1 MFSLAFSDINNTVPI
16 NSSSG
21 RESTFGRSLMNYV
34 NSYLPY
40 QSYTVIDTISKLNP
54 KFKSF
59 QDTGSKRTEALAR
72 QSVSS
77 SSEYNE
83 LSPTAFFNIDSN
95 FTQYM
100 YANVQADKIARLR
113 DYRVMAAFSEVAEAL
128 DEICDESVNKDEN
141 NRIVKLEFPNDDLK
155 SEAKSDLTEE
165 FDKIINYFEF
175 EKKGWEYFRNIMV
188 DGELY
193 WENIIHKERE
203 EEGVLGVISVPTEL
217 IDPIFGNIQNM
228 LIKGYLLRKPV
239 FDQTNPSKVVDYA
252 LVPMD
257 KNQITYVN
265 SGIWNENKT
274 MRIPFIENARRA
286 YRQLSLIED
295 SVVIHRLARAPS
307 RLVFNVD
314 VGTMPAPKAEA
325 YLRKMIQ
332 DYWSKRTFDV
342 DQAGQVNKF
351 NPQSYLDNYWF
362 AKRQGSEG
370 TDVRELQGGP
380 QLNTLPDLDY
390 FLIKLYKSLKVPVN
404 RIAPDSAYG
413 DGMQILRE
421 ELKFAKFIMRMQMHF
436 AESLKNTFIVHLKL
450 KKLWKKH
457 DIKETDF
464 DIKFTPPTNFF
475 EMREA
480 QKAEIKYTTFNNM
493 TQNESISKTYAQKKY
508 LRWSDQEILA
518 NRAFLKKDKELEF
531 ELAQI
536 TAMGPNWRQLTAA
549 GGEVVEGQPMAAGGG
564 GAIPTGSGGGGPVGS
579 PAGSMS
585 GGGEEVPPEFG
596 PPPSGASAPT
606 PPPSNEGKPPT
617 PEA

>member
-1 MFSLAFSDINNTVPI
+1 MPANA
-16 NSSSG
+16 SSG

-54 KFKSF
+54 KFKTF
-59 QDTGSKRTEALAR
+59 QDTGSKRTEALSR
-72 QSVSS
+72 QSISS
-77 SSEYNE
+77 SSEYNDI
-83 LSPTAFFNIDSN
+83 SPSAFFNIDSN
-95 FTQYM
+95 FSQYM
-100 YANVQADKIARLR
+100 YANVQADKISRIR

-128 DEICDESVNKDEN
+128 DEICDESI
-141 NRIVKLEFPNDDLK
+141 NRDQNGDVVHLEYRREEFNT
-155 SEAKSDLTEE
+155 EAKKEIKEE

-175 EKKGWEYFRNIMV
+175 EKKGWEYFRNILV

-193 WENIIHKERE
+193 WENIIHRERE
-203 EEGVLGVISVPTEL
+203 EEGVLGVVSVPTEL
-217 IDPIFGNIQNM
+217 IDPIFGNVQNM

-239 FDQTNPSKVVDYA
+239 FDTQNPSKIVDYA
-252 LVPMD
+252 LIPMD

-295 SVVIHRLARAPS
+295 SIVIYRLARAPE

-342 DQAGQVNKF
+342 DQGGQVNKF

-370 TDVRELQGGP
+370 TDVKSLPAGQA
-380 QLNTLPDLDY
+380 LNSLPDLDY

-404 RIAPDSAYG
+404 RISPESSYN

-421 ELKFAKFIMRMQMHF
+421 ELKFANFIRRIQSQF
-436 AESLKNTFIVHLKL
+436 SESIKNTFIVHLKL
-450 KKLWKKH
+450 KGLWDKH
-457 DIKETDF
+457 DLKETDF
-464 DIKFTPPTNFF
+464 DLEFTPPLNFY

-508 LRWSDQEILA
+508 LKWDDQEILA

-536 TAMGPNWRQLTAA
+536 QANGSNWRSIAA
-549 GGEVVEGQPMAAGGG
+549 GSQEMVEGQPLASGGGGAVPTGEGGAAPAAGGG
-564 GAIPTGSGGGGPVGS
+564 EGGAPPA
-579 PAGSMS
+579 PAG
-585 GGGEEVPPEFG
+585 GEAPPAFG
-596 PPPSGASAPT
+596 PPPSEGSAPKE
-606 PPPSNEGKPPT
+606 PPAE
-617 PEA
+617 

>member
-1 MFSLAFSDINNTVPI
+1 
-16 NSSSG
+16 
-21 RESTFGRSLMNYV
+21 MNYV

-141 NRIVKLEFPNDDLK
+141 NRIVKLEFPNEDLK

-165 FDKIINYFEF
+165 FDRIINYFEF
-175 EKKGWEYFRNIMV
+175 EQKGWEYFRNIMV

-314 VGTMPAPKAEA
+314 VGTMPAPKAES

-362 AKRQGSEG
+362 AKRQGSDG

-421 ELKFAKFIMRMQMHF
+421 ELKFAKFIMRMQMQF

-508 LRWSDQEILA
+508 LRWIDQEILA
-518 NRAFLKKDKELEF
+518 YRAFL
-531 ELAQI
+531 
-536 TAMGPNWRQLTAA
+536 
-549 GGEVVEGQPMAAGGG
+549 
-564 GAIPTGSGGGGPVGS
+564 
-579 PAGSMS
+579 
-585 GGGEEVPPEFG
+585 
-596 PPPSGASAPT
+596 
-606 PPPSNEGKPPT
+606 
-617 PEA
+617 